1 MRRLPVVAIVG
12 RPNVGKSSLF
22 NRLLGKKVAIIDDTA
37 GVTRDRIVQ
46 EADLD
51 DHTVLLVDTGGVDTT
66 GRVHEFAKETTEQAK
81 RAMDEADVI
90 VFVVD
95 GKEGVTPLDEE
106 VARILRKWKKPVIV
120 AVNKVD
126 EPFMEDLIYD
136 FYRLG
141 FEEVIPISAIHK
153 IGIPTLIEKIL
164 EKLPEEL
171 KEAARREYEKKE
183 RREKAERLISGE
195 ETEELHKL
203 SEDLAAGKEY
213 EIEEEEKEPIK
224 VAIVGRPNM
233 GKSTLL
239 NALVGEERAIVSD
252 VPGTTRDAI
261 DTYVKIGDDEFI
273 FIDTAG
279 IRRRGKIKDIEY
291 YSYLRALDAID
302 RADVVVLLVDAE
314 EGPTDRDAKIAGIAL
329 EKFKPII
336 IAVNKIDKLKSEKD
350 WERIHRELDLTFDF
364 IPYAPRVFI
373 SAKERK
379 GLKELLKQIK
389 DVYRQYTK
397 KVRTGEFNRVLQKL
411 MEIHQPPVYKNK
423 IVKIYY
429 GTQVKTKPPTFLL
442 FSNYPEGIPKSFR
455 RFLENRIREAFGF
468 NKIPI
473 RIVFKKR
480 S

>member
-1 MRRLPVVAIVG
+1 MKRLPVVAIVG

-22 NRLLGKKVAIIDDTA
+22 NRLLGRKVAIIDDTP
-37 GVTRDRIVQ
+37 GVTRDRVVQ
-46 EADLD
+46 EADID
-51 DHTVLLVDTGGVDTT
+51 EHRVILVDTGGVVDKDA
-66 GRVHEFAKETTEQAK
+66 HQFAKETTEQAK
-81 RAMDEADVI
+81 RAMEEADVI

-95 GKEGVTPLDEE
+95 GKEGLTPLDEE
-106 VARILRKWKKPVIV
+106 VARLLRRWKKPVIL
-120 AVNKVD
+120 AVNKID
-126 EPFMEDLIYD
+126 EPFMEDRVYD
-136 FYRLG
+136 FYKLG
-141 FEEVIPISAIHK
+141 FEELIPISTIHK
-153 IGIPTLIEKIL
+153 IGIPTLKEKIV
-164 EKLPEEL
+164 EKLPKELREEARKAYRKEEL
-171 KEAARREYEKKE
+171 LKE
-183 RREKAERLISGE
+183 REALISGE
-195 ETEELHKL
+195 DREGLSSLQDTLEKGEEFVL
-203 SEDLAAGKEY
+203 
-213 EIEEEEKEPIK
+213 EEEEKEPIK

-261 DTYVKIGDDEFI
+261 DSYVKVGDDEFI

-314 EGPTDRDAKIAGIAL
+314 EGPTERDAKIAGVAL
-329 EKFKPII
+329 EKFKPLI
-336 IAVNKIDKLKSEKD
+336 IAVNKIDKLKSQKD
-350 WERIHRELDLTFDF
+350 WERLHRELDLTFDF
-364 IPYAPRVFI
+364 VPFAPRVFI
-373 SAKERK
+373 SAKEKK
-379 GLKELLKQIK
+379 GLKELLKQVK
-389 DVYRQYTK
+389 ELYKQYTK
-397 KVRTGEFNRVLQKL
+397 KITTGKFNRVLKEL
-411 MEIHQPPVYKNK
+411 MELHQPPVYKNK

-455 RFLENRIREAFGF
+455 RFLENRLREAFGF

-480 S
+480 Q

>member
-1 MRRLPVVAIVG
+1 MKRLPVVAIVG

-22 NRLLGKKVAIIDDTA
+22 NRLLGKKIAIIDDTP

-46 EADLD
+46 EAEIDG
-51 DHTVLLVDTGGVDTT
+51 HRVILVDTGGVVEKDA
-66 GRVHEFAKETTEQAK
+66 HQFAKETTEQAK
-81 RAMDEADVI
+81 RAMEEADVI

-95 GKEGVTPLDEE
+95 GQEGVNPLDEE
-106 VARILRKWKKPVIV
+106 VARLLRQWKKPVIL
-120 AVNKVD
+120 AVNKID
-126 EPFMEDLIYD
+126 EPFMEDNIYE
-136 FYRLG
+136 FYKLG
-141 FEEVIPISAIHK
+141 FDEVLPLSTIHK
-153 IGIPTLIEKIL
+153 IGVPTLKEKII
-164 EKLPEEL
+164 ESLPEEL
-171 KEAARREYEKKE
+171 KEAARKEQERAE
-183 RREKAERLISGE
+183 RREKAERLITGE
-195 ETEELHKL
+195 EGEELQELQEKL
-203 SEDLAAGKEY
+203 ERGEEH

-239 NALVGEERAIVSD
+239 NALAGEERAIVSD

-302 RADVVVLLVDAE
+302 RADVVVLMVDAE
-314 EGPTDRDAKIAGIAL
+314 EGPTERDAKIAGIAL
-329 EKFKPII
+329 EKFKPLI
-336 IAVNKIDKLKSEKD
+336 IAVNKIDKLKDEKD

-373 SAKERK
+373 SAKEKK

-389 DVYRQYTK
+389 DVYSQYAK
-397 KVRTGEFNRVLQKL
+397 KVTTGKFNRALKEL

-423 IVKIYY
+423 VVKIYY

-455 RFLENRIREAFGF
+455 RFLENRLREIFGF

>member
-1 MRRLPVVAIVG
+1 MKRLPVVAIVG

-22 NRLLGKKVAIIDDTA
+22 NRLIGKKVAIIDDTA
-37 GVTRDRIVQ
+37 GVTRDRIVR
-46 EADLD
+46 EADLEGYR
-51 DHTVLLVDTGGVDTT
+51 VLLVDTGGVDTT
-66 GRVHEFAKETTEQAK
+66 GKFHEFARETTEQAK
-81 RAMDEADVI
+81 RAMEEADVI

-126 EPFMEDLIYD
+126 EPYMENLAYD

-141 FEEVIPISAIHK
+141 FEEVIPVSAIHK
-153 IGIPTLIEKIL
+153 VGIPTLVEKIL
-164 EKLPEEL
+164 EKLPEDL
-171 KEAARREYEKKE
+171 KESARREALKAEKGE
-183 RREKAERLISGE
+183 AVERLISGE
-195 ETEELHKL
+195 SEEELREIAEKL
-203 SEDLAAGKEY
+203 ERGEEY
-213 EIEEEEKEPIK
+213 EVREEEKEPIK
-224 VAIVGRPNM
+224 VAIVGRPNV

-239 NALVGEERAIVSD
+239 NAIVGEERAIVSD
-252 VPGTTRDAI
+252 IPGTTRDAI
-261 DTYVKIGDDEFI
+261 DSYVKLGDDEFV

-291 YSYLRALDAID
+291 YSYLRSLDAID
-302 RADVVVLLVDAE
+302 RADVVVLLIDAE
-314 EGPTDRDAKIAGIAL
+314 EGPTDRDAKIAGVAL

-336 IAVNKIDKLKSEKD
+336 IAVNKIDEIKTQSH
-350 WERIHRELDLTFDF
+350 WERIHKELDLNFDF

-379 GLKELLKQIK
+379 GLDELINQIK
-389 DVYRQYTK
+389 DVYSQYVK
-397 KVRTGEFNRVLQKL
+397 RVRTGPFNRVLQKL
-411 MEIHQPPVYKNK
+411 MEVHQPPVYRNK

-429 GTQVKTKPPTFLL
+429 GTQVKIKPPTFLL

-455 RFLENRIREAFGF
+455 RFLENRIRDSFGF
-468 NKIPI
+468 NKIPV

-480 S
+480 

>member
-1 MRRLPVVAIVG
+1 MKRLPVVSIVG

-22 NRLLGKKVAIIDDTA
+22 NRLLGKKVAIIDDTP

-46 EADLD
+46 EADLEG
-51 DHTVLLVDTGGVDTT
+51 HKVILVDTGGVDTS
-66 GRVHEFAKETTEQAK
+66 GEGFAKETTEQAK
-81 RAMDEADVI
+81 RAMEEADLV

-95 GKEGVTPLDEE
+95 GKEGLTPLDEE
-106 VARILRKWKKPVIV
+106 VGRILRKWEKPVIV

-126 EPFMEDLIYD
+126 EPFMEDMVYD

-141 FEEVIPISAIHK
+141 FEEVIPVSAIHK

-164 EKLPEEL
+164 TLLPQEL
-171 KEAARREYEKKE
+171 KKTAKETALREEK
-183 RREKAERLISGE
+183 REKAEKLISE
-195 ETEELHKL
+195 EHSEELIQ
-203 SEDLAAGKEY
+203 LADSLEKGGEFHL
-213 EIEEEEKEPIK
+213 EEEEKEPIK

-261 DTYVKIGDDEFI
+261 DSYVKIGEDEYV

-279 IRRRGKIKDIEY
+279 IRRRGKIRDIEY

-302 RADVVVLLVDAE
+302 RADVVVLLIDAI

-329 EKFKPII
+329 EKYKPVIL
-336 IAVNKIDKLKSEKD
+336 AVNKIDLLETEKD
-350 WERIHRELDLTFDF
+350 WERLHKELDLTFDF

-373 SAKERK
+373 SAKEKK

-389 DVYRQYTK
+389 SVYSQYIK
-397 KVRTGEFNRVLQKL
+397 KVRTGEFNRALKEL

-455 RFLENRIREAFGF
+455 RFLENRLREAFGF
-468 NKIPI
+468 NKVPI

-480 S
+480 Q

>member
-22 NRLLGKKVAIIDDTA
+22 NRLLGKKVAIIDDTP

-46 EADLD
+46 EADID
-51 DHTVLLVDTGGVDTT
+51 GHRVILVDTGGVVEKDA
-66 GRVHEFAKETTEQAK
+66 HQFAKETTEQAK
-81 RAMDEADVI
+81 RAMEEADVI

-95 GKEGVTPLDEE
+95 GQEGITPLDQE
-106 VARILRKWKKPVIV
+106 VARLLRKWKKPVIL
-120 AVNKVD
+120 AVNKID
-126 EPFMEDLIYD
+126 EPFMEDNIYE
-136 FYRLG
+136 FYQLG
-141 FEEVIPISAIHK
+141 FDEVIPLSTIHK
-153 IGIPTLIEKIL
+153 IGVPTLKEKII
-164 EKLPEEL
+164 EKLPPEL
-171 KEAARREYEKKE
+171 KEAAKKEQEKVE

-195 ETEELHKL
+195 EAEELASL
-203 SEDLAAGKEY
+203 QETLERGEEY
-213 EIEEEEKEPIK
+213 EIEEEEKESIK

-239 NALVGEERAIVSD
+239 NALVGQERAIVSD

-302 RADVVVLLVDAE
+302 RADVVVLLIDAE
-314 EGPTDRDAKIAGIAL
+314 EGPTERDAKIAGIAL

-336 IAVNKIDKLKSEKD
+336 IAVNKIDKLKSQQD
-350 WERIHRELDLTFDF
+350 WERIHRELDLVFDF

-389 DVYRQYTK
+389 DLYSQYTK
-397 KVRTGEFNRVLQKL
+397 KVTTGKFNRVLREL

-423 IVKIYY
+423 VVKIYY

-455 RFLENRIREAFGF
+455 RFLENRLREAFGF

-480 S
+480 T

>member
-1 MRRLPVVAIVG
+1 MKRLPVVAIVG

-22 NRLLGKKVAIIDDTA
+22 NRLLGRKVAIIDDTP
-37 GVTRDRIVQ
+37 GVTRDRVVQ
-46 EADLD
+46 EADID
-51 DHTVLLVDTGGVDTT
+51 EHRVILVDTGGVVDKDA
-66 GRVHEFAKETTEQAK
+66 HQFAKETTEQAK
-81 RAMDEADVI
+81 RAMEEADVI

-95 GKEGVTPLDEE
+95 GKEGLTPLDEE
-106 VARILRKWKKPVIV
+106 VARLLRRWKKPVIL
-120 AVNKVD
+120 AVNKID
-126 EPFMEDLIYD
+126 EPFMEDRVYD
-136 FYRLG
+136 FYKLG
-141 FEEVIPISAIHK
+141 FEELIPISTIHK
-153 IGIPTLIEKIL
+153 IGIPTLKEKIV

-171 KEAARREYEKKE
+171 REEARKAYRKEELLKE
-183 RREKAERLISGE
+183 REALISGE
-195 ETEELHKL
+195 DREGLSSLQDTLEKGEEFVL
-203 SEDLAAGKEY
+203 
-213 EIEEEEKEPIK
+213 EEEEKEPIK

-261 DTYVKIGDDEFI
+261 DSYVKVGDDEFI

-314 EGPTDRDAKIAGIAL
+314 EGPTERDAKIAGVAL
-329 EKFKPII
+329 EKFKPLI
-336 IAVNKIDKLKSEKD
+336 IAVNKIDKLKSQKD
-350 WERIHRELDLTFDF
+350 WERLHRELDLTFDF
-364 IPYAPRVFI
+364 VPFAPRVFI
-373 SAKERK
+373 SAKEKK
-379 GLKELLKQIK
+379 GLKELLKQVK
-389 DVYRQYTK
+389 ELYKQYTK
-397 KVRTGEFNRVLQKL
+397 KITTGKFNRVLKEL
-411 MEIHQPPVYKNK
+411 MELHQPPVYKNK

-455 RFLENRIREAFGF
+455 RFLENRLREAFGF

-480 S
+480 Q

>member
-1 MRRLPVVAIVG
+1 MKRLPVVAIVG

-22 NRLLGKKVAIIDDTA
+22 NRLLGKKVAIIDDTP

-46 EADLD
+46 EAEIDG
-51 DHTVLLVDTGGVDTT
+51 HRVILVDTGGVVEKDA
-66 GRVHEFAKETTEQAK
+66 HQFAKETTEQAK
-81 RAMDEADVI
+81 RAMEEANVI

-95 GKEGVTPLDEE
+95 GKEGVNPLDLE
-106 VARILRKWKKPVIV
+106 VAKILRKWKKPVIL
-120 AVNKVD
+120 AVNKID
-126 EPFMEDLIYD
+126 EPFMEDRVYE
-136 FYRLG
+136 FYQLG
-141 FEEVIPISAIHK
+141 FDEVIPISTIHK
-153 IGIPTLIEKIL
+153 IGIQTLKEKIL
-164 EKLPEEL
+164 EKLPPEL
-171 KEAARREYEKKE
+171 RENAKREQEKVEK
-183 RREKAERLISGE
+183 REKAERLISGE
-195 ETEELHKL
+195 EEEELTSL
-203 SEDLAAGKEY
+203 QETLERGEEY

-239 NALVGEERAIVSD
+239 NALVGQERAIVSD

-302 RADVVVLLVDAE
+302 RADVVVLLIDAE

-329 EKFKPII
+329 EKFKPIV
-336 IAVNKIDKLKSEKD
+336 IAVNKIDKLKDQKD

-364 IPYAPRVFI
+364 IPFAPRVFI

-379 GLKELLKQIK
+379 GLDELIKQIK
-389 DVYRQYTK
+389 DLYSQYTK
-397 KVRTGEFNRVLQKL
+397 KVTTGKFNRVLREL

-423 IVKIYY
+423 VVKIYY

-455 RFLENRIREAFGF
+455 RFLENRLREAFGF

>member
-22 NRLLGKKVAIIDDTA
+22 NRLLGRKVAIIDDTP

-46 EADLD
+46 EAELNE
-51 DHTVLLVDTGGVDTT
+51 HRLLLVDTGGVISKDA
-66 GRVHEFAKETTEQAK
+66 HEFAKETTEQAK
-81 RAMDEADVI
+81 RAMEEADVI

-106 VARILRKWKKPVIV
+106 VARLLRKWKKPVIV

-126 EPFMEDLIYD
+126 EPFMEELIYD

-141 FEEVIPISAIHK
+141 FDEVIPVSAIHK
-153 IGIPTLIEKIL
+153 IGIPTLIEKII

-171 KEAARREYEKKE
+171 REEARREYEKAK
-183 RREKAERLISGE
+183 RREKSERLITESSSQELLELQKELE
-195 ETEELHKL
+195 E
-203 SEDLAAGKEY
+203 GKEY
-213 EIEEEEKEPIK
+213 QIEEEEKEPIK

-239 NALVGEERAIVSD
+239 NALVGQERAIVSD

-302 RADVVVLLVDAE
+302 RADVVVLLVDAQ

-329 EKFKPII
+329 EKFKPIV
-336 IAVNKIDKLKSEKD
+336 IAVNKIDTLKSQKD
-350 WERIHRELDLTFDF
+350 WERIHRELDLVFDF
-364 IPYAPRVFI
+364 IPFAPRVFI

-389 DVYRQYTK
+389 ELYQQYTK
-397 KVRTGEFNRVLQKL
+397 KVTTGKFNRVLREL
-411 MEIHQPPVYKNK
+411 MEVHQPPVYKNK

-455 RFLENRIREAFGF
+455 RFLENRLREAFGF

-480 S
+480 Q

>member
-22 NRLLGKKVAIIDDTA
+22 NRLLGKKVAIIDDTP

-46 EADLD
+46 EAEIDG
-51 DHTVLLVDTGGVDTT
+51 HRVILVDTGGVVEKDA
-66 GRVHEFAKETTEQAK
+66 HQFAKETTEQAK
-81 RAMDEADVI
+81 RAMEEADVI

-95 GKEGVTPLDEE
+95 GKEGVNPLDLE
-106 VARILRKWKKPVIV
+106 VAKILRKWKKPVIL
-120 AVNKVD
+120 AVNKID
-126 EPFMEDLIYD
+126 EPFMEDRVYE
-136 FYRLG
+136 FYQLG
-141 FEEVIPISAIHK
+141 FDEVIPISTIHK
-153 IGIPTLIEKIL
+153 IGIQTLKEKIL
-164 EKLPEEL
+164 EKLPPEL
-171 KEAARREYEKKE
+171 RENAKREQEKVEK
-183 RREKAERLISGE
+183 REKAERLISGE
-195 ETEELHKL
+195 EEEELTSL
-203 SEDLAAGKEY
+203 QETLERGEEY

-239 NALVGEERAIVSD
+239 NALVGQERAIVSD

-302 RADVVVLLVDAE
+302 RADVVVLLIDAE

-329 EKFKPII
+329 EKFKPIV
-336 IAVNKIDKLKSEKD
+336 IAVNKIDKLKDQKD

-364 IPYAPRVFI
+364 IPFAPRVFI

-379 GLKELLKQIK
+379 GLDELIKQIK
-389 DVYRQYTK
+389 DLYSQYTK
-397 KVRTGEFNRVLQKL
+397 KVTTGKFNRVLREL

-423 IVKIYY
+423 VVKIYY

-455 RFLENRIREAFGF
+455 RFLENRLREAFGF

>member
-1 MRRLPVVAIVG
+1 MKRLPVVAIVG

-22 NRLLGKKVAIIDDTA
+22 NRLLGRKVAIIDDTS
-37 GVTRDRIVQ
+37 GVTRDRVVQ
-46 EADLD
+46 EANLD
-51 DHTVLLVDTGGVDTT
+51 GYRVLLVDTGGVDTT
-66 GRVHEFAKETTEQAK
+66 GRSHEFAKETTEQAK
-81 RAMDEADVI
+81 RAMEEADVI

-106 VARILRKWKKPVIV
+106 VARILRRWKKPVIV

-126 EPFMEDLIYD
+126 EPFMEDLIYE

-141 FEEVIPISAIHK
+141 FDEVIPVSAIHK
-153 IGIPTLIEKIL
+153 IGIPTLKEKVV

-171 KEAARREYEKKE
+171 RERAREEFLKTERE
-183 RREKAERLISGE
+183 RKAEELISGE
-195 ETEELHKL
+195 DVEGLREL
-203 SEDLAAGKEY
+203 SESLERGEEY
-213 EIEEEEKEPIK
+213 EIAEEEREPIR
-224 VAIVGRPNM
+224 VAIIGRPNV

-239 NALVGEERAIVSD
+239 NALVGEERVIVSD

-261 DTYVKIGDDEFI
+261 DTYVKLGEDEFI

-291 YSYLRALDAID
+291 YSYLRSLDAID
-302 RADVVVLLVDAE
+302 RADVVILLIDAE
-314 EGPTDRDAKIAGIAL
+314 EGPTERDAKIAGIAL
-329 EKFKPII
+329 EKFKPIV
-336 IAVNKIDKLKSEKD
+336 IAVNKVDRLKSQSD

-373 SAKERK
+373 SAKEKK
-379 GLKELLKQIK
+379 GLDELIKQIK

-397 KVRTGEFNRVLQKL
+397 KVRTGEFNRALREL
-411 MEIHQPPVYKNK
+411 MSVHQPPVYKNK

-455 RFLENRIREAFGF
+455 RFLENRLREKFGF
-468 NKIPI
+468 SKIPI

-480 S
+480 

>member
-1 MRRLPVVAIVG
+1 MRRLPVVSIVG

-22 NRLLGKKVAIIDDTA
+22 NRLLERKVAIIDDTP

-46 EADLD
+46 EADINE
-51 DHTVLLVDTGGVDTT
+51 HKVLLVDTGGVDTS
-66 GRVHEFAKETTEQAK
+66 GEGFARETTEQAK
-81 RAMDEADVI
+81 RAMEEADII

-95 GKEGVTPLDEE
+95 GREGITPLDEE
-106 VARILRKWKKPVIV
+106 VAKILRKWKKPIVV

-126 EPFMEDLIYD
+126 EPYMEELVYD
-136 FYRLG
+136 AYRLG

-153 IGIPTLIEKIL
+153 IGIPTLKERIL
-164 EKLPEEL
+164 ELLPEDL
-171 KEAARREYEKKE
+171 RKVAKEEYEKEE
-183 RREKAERLISGE
+183 RRKKAEKIISGE
-195 ETEELHKL
+195 DREEL
-203 SEDLAAGKEY
+203 ENLAETLEKGEEY
-213 EIEEEEKEPIK
+213 LLEEEEKEPIK

-252 VPGTTRDAI
+252 IPGTTRDAI
-261 DTYVKIGDDEFI
+261 DSYVKIGDDELI

-314 EGPTDRDAKIAGIAL
+314 EGPTDRDTKICGIAL
-329 EKFKPII
+329 DKFKPIV
-336 IAVNKIDKLKSEKD
+336 IAVNKIDKLQSQKD
-350 WERIHRELDLTFDF
+350 WERVHKELDLNFDF
-364 IPYAPRVFI
+364 ISYAPRVFI
-373 SAKERK
+373 SAKEKK
-379 GLKELLKQIK
+379 GLDELLKQVK
-389 DVYRQYTK
+389 DLYRQYTQR
-397 KVRTGEFNRVLQKL
+397 VRTGVFNRALKEL

-442 FSNYPEGIPKSFR
+442 FSNYPEGIPNSFR
-455 RFLENRIREAFGF
+455 RFLENRLREKFGF

-480 S
+480 

>member
-1 MRRLPVVAIVG
+1 M
-12 RPNVGKSSLF
+12 
-22 NRLLGKKVAIIDDTA
+22 
-37 GVTRDRIVQ
+37 
-46 EADLD
+46 E
-51 DHTVLLVDTGGVDTT
+51 
-66 GRVHEFAKETTEQAK
+66 
-81 RAMDEADVI
+81 EADVI

-106 VARILRKWKKPVIV
+106 VARILRKWEKPVIV

-126 EPFMEDLIYD
+126 EPYMEDVIYE
-136 FYRLG
+136 FYKLG
-141 FEEVIPISAIHK
+141 FDELIPVSAIHK
-153 IGIPTLIEKIL
+153 IGIPTLKEKIV

-171 KEAARREYEKKE
+171 KEKAREEFLKAE
-183 RREKAERLISGE
+183 RREKAEKLISGE
-195 ETEELHKL
+195 ATEELREL
-203 SEDLAAGKEY
+203 SESLEKGEEY
-213 EIEEEEKEPIK
+213 TLEEEEKEPIK

-252 VPGTTRDAI
+252 IPGTTRDAI
-261 DTYVKIGDDEFI
+261 DTYVKIGDDEFV

-302 RADVVVLLVDAE
+302 RADVVVLLIDAE
-314 EGPTDRDAKIAGIAL
+314 EGPTERDAKIAGIAL
-329 EKFKPII
+329 EKYKPIV
-336 IAVNKIDKLKSEKD
+336 IAVNKIDKLKTQSD

-373 SAKERK
+373 SAKEKK
-379 GLKELLKQIK
+379 GLEELIKQIK
-389 DVYRQYTK
+389 GVYSQYTK
-397 KVRTGEFNRVLQKL
+397 KVRTGEFNRALQKL

-455 RFLENRIREAFGF
+455 RFLENRLRDIFGF

-480 S
+480 

>member
-1 MRRLPVVAIVG
+1 MFKRLPVIAIVG
-12 RPNVGKSSLF
+12 RPNVGKSTLF
-22 NRLLGKKVAIIDDTA
+22 NRLVGRKVAIIDDTP

-46 EADLD
+46 EAVLD
-51 DHTVLLVDTGGVDTT
+51 DYKVLLVDTGGVVSEDA
-66 GRVHEFAKETTEQAK
+66 HEFARETTEQAK
-81 RAMDEADVI
+81 RAMEEADVI
-90 VFVVD
+90 VFLVD
-95 GKEGVTPLDEE
+95 GKEGITPLDEE
-106 VARILRKWKKPVIV
+106 VARLLRRWNKPVVV

-126 EPFMEDLIYD
+126 EPFMEDFIYD

-141 FEEVIPISAIHK
+141 FETVIPVSAIHK
-153 IGIPTLIEKIL
+153 IGIPTLIETVINL
-164 EKLPEEL
+164 LPEDL
-171 KEAARREYEKKE
+171 REAAREA
-183 RREKAERLISGE
+183 AEREERKREVERLVSGE
-195 ETEELHKL
+195 DTEALRSLVDTLERGDEFSL
-203 SEDLAAGKEY
+203 G
-213 EIEEEEKEPIK
+213 EEKEEPIK

-252 VPGTTRDAI
+252 IPGTTRDAI
-261 DTYVKIGDDEFI
+261 DTYVRIGNDEFV

-302 RADVVVLLVDAE
+302 RADVVVLLIDAS

-329 EKFKPII
+329 EKFKPIV
-336 IAVNKIDKLKSEKD
+336 IAVNKVDLLESQRD
-350 WERIHRELDLTFDF
+350 WERLHRELDLTFDF

-373 SAKERK
+373 SAKEKK
-379 GLKELLKQIK
+379 GLKELLKQIR
-389 DVYRQYTK
+389 DLYSQYTK
-397 KVRTGEFNRVLQKL
+397 KVRTGEFNRALAEL
-411 MEIHQPPVYKNK
+411 MEIHQPPVYRNK

-455 RFLENRIREAFGF
+455 RFLENRLRDRFGF

-480 S
+480 

>member
-1 MRRLPVVAIVG
+1 MKRLPVVAIVG

-37 GVTRDRIVQ
+37 GVTRDRVVQ
-46 EADLD
+46 EADID
-51 DHTVLLVDTGGVDTT
+51 GYRVLLVDTGGVDTT
-66 GRVHEFAKETTEQAK
+66 GKSHEFAKETTEQAK
-81 RAMDEADVI
+81 RAMEEADVI

-106 VARILRKWKKPVIV
+106 VARILRKWEKPVIV

-126 EPFMEDLIYD
+126 EPYMEDVIYE
-136 FYRLG
+136 FYKLG
-141 FEEVIPISAIHK
+141 FDELIPVSAIHK
-153 IGIPTLIEKIL
+153 IGIPTLKEKIV

-171 KEAARREYEKKE
+171 KEKAREEFLKAE
-183 RREKAERLISGE
+183 RREKAEKLISGE
-195 ETEELHKL
+195 ATEELREL
-203 SEDLAAGKEY
+203 SESLEKGEEY
-213 EIEEEEKEPIK
+213 TLEEEEKEPIK

-252 VPGTTRDAI
+252 IPGTTRDAI
-261 DTYVKIGDDEFI
+261 DTYVKIGDDEFV

-302 RADVVVLLVDAE
+302 RADVVVLLIDAE
-314 EGPTDRDAKIAGIAL
+314 EGPTERDAKIAGIAL
-329 EKFKPII
+329 EKYKPIV
-336 IAVNKIDKLKSEKD
+336 IAVNKIDKLKTQSD

-373 SAKERK
+373 SAKEKK
-379 GLKELLKQIK
+379 GLEELIKQIK
-389 DVYRQYTK
+389 GVYSQYTK

-455 RFLENRIREAFGF
+455 RFLENRLRDIFGF

-480 S
+480 

>member
-1 MRRLPVVAIVG
+1 MKRLPVVAIVG

-22 NRLLGKKVAIIDDTA
+22 NRLLGRKVAIIDNTP
-37 GVTRDRIVQ
+37 GVTRDRVVQ
-46 EADLD
+46 EADID
-51 DHTVLLVDTGGVDTT
+51 EHKVVLVDTGGVVEKDA
-66 GRVHEFAKETTEQAK
+66 HEFAKETTEQAK
-81 RAMDEADVI
+81 RAMEEADVI

-95 GKEGVTPLDEE
+95 GQEGINPLDEE
-106 VARILRKWKKPVIV
+106 VAKLLRRWKKPVIV
-120 AVNKVD
+120 AVNKID
-126 EPFMEDLIYD
+126 EPFMEDLVYD

-141 FEEVIPISAIHK
+141 FDEVIPISTIHK
-153 IGIPTLIEKIL
+153 IGIPTLKEKIL
-164 EKLPEEL
+164 EKLPQEL
-171 KEAARREYEKKE
+171 KESAQRAYQREEKSK
-183 RREKAERLISGE
+183 KAEQLISGE
-195 ETEELHKL
+195 SPEELQEL
-203 SEDLAAGKEY
+203 SASLERGEEY
-213 EIEEEEKEPIK
+213 EIEEEEEKEPIK

-252 VPGTTRDAI
+252 IPGTTRDAI
-261 DTYVKIGDDEFI
+261 DTYVRVGDDEFI

-291 YSYLRALDAID
+291 YSYLRSLDAID
-302 RADVVVLLVDAE
+302 RADVVVLMVDAQ
-314 EGPTDRDAKIAGIAL
+314 EGPTERDAKIAGMAL
-329 EKFKPII
+329 EKFKPIV
-336 IAVNKIDKLKSEKD
+336 IAVNKIDTLKDQKE
-350 WERIHRELDLTFDF
+350 WERLQRELDLVFDF
-364 IPYAPRVFI
+364 IPFAPRVFI

-389 DVYRQYTK
+389 DLYRQYTK
-397 KVRTGEFNRVLQKL
+397 KVRTGEFNRTLREL

-455 RFLENRIREAFGF
+455 RFLENRLREKFGF

-480 S
+480 

>member
-1 MRRLPVVAIVG
+1 M
-12 RPNVGKSSLF
+12 
-22 NRLLGKKVAIIDDTA
+22 
-37 GVTRDRIVQ
+37 
-46 EADLD
+46 E
-51 DHTVLLVDTGGVDTT
+51 
-66 GRVHEFAKETTEQAK
+66 
-81 RAMDEADVI
+81 EADVI

-95 GKEGVTPLDEE
+95 GQEGVNPLDQE
-106 VARILRKWKKPVIV
+106 VAKLLRGWEKPVIL
-120 AVNKVD
+120 AVNKID
-126 EPFMEDLIYD
+126 EPFMEDNIYE
-136 FYRLG
+136 FYQLG
-141 FEEVIPISAIHK
+141 FDEVIPLSTIHK
-153 IGIPTLIEKIL
+153 IGVPTLKEKIL

-171 KEAARREYEKKE
+171 KEEARKEQEKVEK
-183 RREKAERLISGE
+183 REKAERLISGE
-195 ETEELHKL
+195 EGEELAEL
-203 SEDLAAGKEY
+203 QESLERGEEY
-213 EIEEEEKEPIK
+213 QIEEEEREPIK

-261 DTYVKIGDDEFI
+261 DTYVKVGDDEFI

-302 RADVVVLLVDAE
+302 RADVVVLMVDAE
-314 EGPTDRDAKIAGIAL
+314 EGPTERDAKIAGIAL
-329 EKFKPII
+329 EKFKPIV
-336 IAVNKIDKLKSEKD
+336 IAVNKIDKLKDQKD
-350 WERIHRELDLTFDF
+350 WERIQRELDLTFDF
-364 IPYAPRVFI
+364 IPFAPRVFI
-373 SAKERK
+373 SAKEKR

-389 DVYRQYTK
+389 DLYAQYTK
-397 KVRTGEFNRVLQKL
+397 KVTTGKFNRALAEL

-423 IVKIYY
+423 PVKIYY

-455 RFLENRIREAFGF
+455 RFLENRLREMFGF

>member
-1 MRRLPVVAIVG
+1 MKRLPVVAIVG

-22 NRLLGKKVAIIDDTA
+22 NRLIGKKVAIIDDTP

-51 DHTVLLVDTGGVDTT
+51 DHKVILVDTGGVDTS
-66 GRVHEFAKETTEQAK
+66 GEGFAKETTEQAK
-81 RAMDEADVI
+81 RAMEEADII

-95 GKEGVTPLDEE
+95 GKEGITPLDEE
-106 VARILRKWKKPVIV
+106 VGRILRKWKKPVIV

-126 EPFMEDLIYD
+126 EPFMEDMVYD

-141 FEEVIPISAIHK
+141 FDEVIPISTIHK
-153 IGIPTLIEKIL
+153 IGIPTLTEKIL
-164 EKLPEEL
+164 THLPPDLKETAKKEFEKEERRKKAEKL
-171 KEAARREYEKKE
+171 
-183 RREKAERLISGE
+183 I
-195 ETEELHKL
+195 TEEASAEL
-203 SEDLAAGKEY
+203 DQLADSLEAGEEY

-261 DTYVKIGDDEFI
+261 DSYVKIGDDEFI

-302 RADVVVLLVDAE
+302 RADVVVLLIDAV

-329 EKFKPII
+329 EKFKPVIL
-336 IAVNKIDKLKSEKD
+336 AVNKTDLLQSEKD
-350 WERIHRELDLTFDF
+350 WERLHRELDLNFDF
-364 IPYAPRVFI
+364 IPFAPRVFI
-373 SAKERK
+373 SAKEKK

-397 KVRTGEFNRVLQKL
+397 KVRTGEFNRALREL

-455 RFLENRIREAFGF
+455 RFLENRLREKFGF

-480 S
+480 

>member
-22 NRLLGKKVAIIDDTA
+22 NRLLGKKVAIIDDTP

-46 EADLD
+46 EADID
-51 DHTVLLVDTGGVDTT
+51 GHRVILVDTGGVVEKDA
-66 GRVHEFAKETTEQAK
+66 HQFAKETTEQAK
-81 RAMDEADVI
+81 RAMEEADVI

-95 GKEGVTPLDEE
+95 GQEGITPLDQE
-106 VARILRKWKKPVIV
+106 VARLLRKWKKPVIL
-120 AVNKVD
+120 AVNKID
-126 EPFMEDLIYD
+126 EPFMEDNIYE
-136 FYRLG
+136 FYQLG
-141 FEEVIPISAIHK
+141 FDEVIPLSTIHK
-153 IGIPTLIEKIL
+153 IGVPTLKEKII
-164 EKLPEEL
+164 EKLPPEL
-171 KEAARREYEKKE
+171 KEAAKKE
-183 RREKAERLISGE
+183 QEKVERMEKAERLISGE
-195 ETEELHKL
+195 EAEELASL
-203 SEDLAAGKEY
+203 QETLERGEEY

-239 NALVGEERAIVSD
+239 NALVGQERAIVSD

-302 RADVVVLLVDAE
+302 RADVVVLLIDAE
-314 EGPTDRDAKIAGIAL
+314 EGPTERDAKIAGIAL

-336 IAVNKIDKLKSEKD
+336 IAVNKIDKLKSQQD
-350 WERIHRELDLTFDF
+350 WERIHRELDLVFDF

-389 DVYRQYTK
+389 DLYSQYTK
-397 KVRTGEFNRVLQKL
+397 KVTTGKFNRVLREL

-423 IVKIYY
+423 VVKIYY

-455 RFLENRIREAFGF
+455 RFLENRLREAFGF

-480 S
+480 T

>member
-1 MRRLPVVAIVG
+1 MKRLPVVAIVG

-22 NRLLGKKVAIIDDTA
+22 NRLIGKKVAIIDDTP
-37 GVTRDRIVQ
+37 GVTRDRVVQ

-51 DHTVLLVDTGGVDTT
+51 EHKVLLVDTGGVVSKDA
-66 GRVHEFAKETTEQAK
+66 HEFAKETTEQAK
-81 RAMDEADVI
+81 RAMEEADVI
-90 VFVVD
+90 MFVVD
-95 GKEGVTPLDEE
+95 GKEGVNPLDEE
-106 VARILRKWKKPVIV
+106 VARLLRRWKKPVIV

-126 EPFMEDLIYD
+126 EPFMEDLVYD

-141 FEEVIPISAIHK
+141 FEEVIPISTIHK
-153 IGIPTLIEKIL
+153 IGIPTLKEKIL

-171 KEAARREYEKKE
+171 KEAAKKE
-183 RREKAERLISGE
+183 FEKAQRREKTERLIRGE
-195 ETEELHKL
+195 DAEAL
-203 SEDLAAGKEY
+203 EDLSQTLEEGKEY

-261 DTYVKIGDDEFI
+261 DTYVKVGDDEFI

-291 YSYLRALDAID
+291 YSYLRSLDAID
-302 RADVVVLLVDAE
+302 RADVVVLLVDAQ
-314 EGPTDRDAKIAGIAL
+314 EGPTERDAKIAGIAL
-329 EKFKPII
+329 EKFKPLI
-336 IAVNKIDKLKSEKD
+336 IAVNKMDTLKSQQD
-350 WERIHRELDLTFDF
+350 WERIQRELDLVFDF
-364 IPYAPRVFI
+364 VPYAPRVFI
-373 SAKERK
+373 SAKEKK

-389 DVYRQYTK
+389 DLYRQYTK
-397 KVRTGEFNRVLQKL
+397 KVRTGEFNRALKEL

-455 RFLENRIREAFGF
+455 RFLENRLREKFGF
-468 NKIPI
+468 NKVPI

-480 S
+480 T

>member
-1 MRRLPVVAIVG
+1 MKRLPVVAIVG

-22 NRLLGKKVAIIDDTA
+22 NRLLGRKVAIIDDTP
-37 GVTRDRIVQ
+37 GVTRDRVVQ
-46 EADLD
+46 EADID
-51 DHTVLLVDTGGVDTT
+51 EHRVILVDTGGVVDKDA
-66 GRVHEFAKETTEQAK
+66 HQFAKETTEQAK
-81 RAMDEADVI
+81 RAMEEADVI

-95 GKEGVTPLDEE
+95 GKEGLTPLDEE
-106 VARILRKWKKPVIV
+106 VARLLRRWKKPVIL
-120 AVNKVD
+120 AVNKID
-126 EPFMEDLIYD
+126 EPFMEDRVYD
-136 FYRLG
+136 FYKLG
-141 FEEVIPISAIHK
+141 FEELIPISTIHK
-153 IGIPTLIEKIL
+153 IGIPTLKEKIV
-164 EKLPEEL
+164 EKLPKELREEAKKAYRREEL
-171 KEAARREYEKKE
+171 LKE
-183 RREKAERLISGE
+183 REALISGE
-195 ETEELHKL
+195 DREGLSSLQDTLEKGEEFVL
-203 SEDLAAGKEY
+203 
-213 EIEEEEKEPIK
+213 EEEEKEPIK

-261 DTYVKIGDDEFI
+261 DSYVKVGDDEFI

-314 EGPTDRDAKIAGIAL
+314 EGPTERDAKIAGVAL
-329 EKFKPII
+329 EKFKPLI
-336 IAVNKIDKLKSEKD
+336 IAVNKIDKLKSQKD
-350 WERIHRELDLTFDF
+350 WERLHRELDLTFDF
-364 IPYAPRVFI
+364 VPFAPRVFI
-373 SAKERK
+373 SAKEKK
-379 GLKELLKQIK
+379 GLKELLKQVK
-389 DVYRQYTK
+389 ELYKQYTK
-397 KVRTGEFNRVLQKL
+397 KITTGKFNRVLKEL
-411 MEIHQPPVYKNK
+411 MELHQPPVYKNK

-455 RFLENRIREAFGF
+455 RFLENRLREAFGF

-480 S
+480 Q

>member
-22 NRLLGKKVAIIDDTA
+22 NRLLGRKVAIIDDTP

-46 EADLD
+46 EAELNE
-51 DHTVLLVDTGGVDTT
+51 HRLLLVDTGGVISKDA
-66 GRVHEFAKETTEQAK
+66 HEFAKETTEQAK
-81 RAMDEADVI
+81 RAMEEADVI

-106 VARILRKWKKPVIV
+106 VARLLRKWKKPVIV

-126 EPFMEDLIYD
+126 EPFMEELIYD

-141 FEEVIPISAIHK
+141 FDEVIPVSAIHK
-153 IGIPTLIEKIL
+153 IGIPTLIEKII

-171 KEAARREYEKKE
+171 REEARREYEKAK
-183 RREKAERLISGE
+183 RREKSERLITESSSQELLELQKELE
-195 ETEELHKL
+195 E
-203 SEDLAAGKEY
+203 GKEY
-213 EIEEEEKEPIK
+213 QIEEEEKEPIK

-239 NALVGEERAIVSD
+239 NALVGQERAIVSD
-252 VPGTTRDAI
+252 IPGTTRDAI

-302 RADVVVLLVDAE
+302 RADVVVLLVDAQ

-329 EKFKPII
+329 EKFKPIV
-336 IAVNKIDKLKSEKD
+336 IAVNKIDTLKSQKD
-350 WERIHRELDLTFDF
+350 WERIHRELDLVFDF
-364 IPYAPRVFI
+364 IPFAPRVFI

-389 DVYRQYTK
+389 ELYQQYTK
-397 KVRTGEFNRVLQKL
+397 KVTTGKFNRVLREL
-411 MEIHQPPVYKNK
+411 MEVHQPPVYKNK

-455 RFLENRIREAFGF
+455 RFLENRLREAFGF

-480 S
+480 Q

>member
-22 NRLLGKKVAIIDDTA
+22 NRLLGRKVAIIDDTP

-46 EADLD
+46 EAELNE
-51 DHTVLLVDTGGVDTT
+51 HRLLLVDTGGVISKDA
-66 GRVHEFAKETTEQAK
+66 HEFAKETTEQAK
-81 RAMDEADVI
+81 RAMEEADVI

-106 VARILRKWKKPVIV
+106 VARLLRKWKKPVIV

-126 EPFMEDLIYD
+126 EPFMEELIYD

-141 FEEVIPISAIHK
+141 FDEVIPVSAIHK
-153 IGIPTLIEKIL
+153 IGIPTLIEKII

-171 KEAARREYEKKE
+171 REEARREYEKAK
-183 RREKAERLISGE
+183 RREKSERLITESSSQELLELQKELE
-195 ETEELHKL
+195 E
-203 SEDLAAGKEY
+203 GKEY
-213 EIEEEEKEPIK
+213 QIEEEEKEPIK

-239 NALVGEERAIVSD
+239 NALVGQERAIVSD
-252 VPGTTRDAI
+252 IPGTTRDAI

-302 RADVVVLLVDAE
+302 RADVVVLLVDAQ

-329 EKFKPII
+329 EKFKPIV
-336 IAVNKIDKLKSEKD
+336 IAVNKIDTLKSQKD
-350 WERIHRELDLTFDF
+350 WERIHRELDLVFDF
-364 IPYAPRVFI
+364 IHFAPRVFI

-389 DVYRQYTK
+389 ELYQQYTK
-397 KVRTGEFNRVLQKL
+397 KVTTGKFNRVLREL
-411 MEIHQPPVYKNK
+411 MEVHQPPVYKNK

-455 RFLENRIREAFGF
+455 RFLENRLREAFGF

-480 S
+480 Q

>member
-22 NRLLGKKVAIIDDTA
+22 NRLLGKKVAIIDDTP

-46 EADLD
+46 EAEVEG
-51 DHTVLLVDTGGVDTT
+51 HRVILVDTGGVVEKDA
-66 GRVHEFAKETTEQAK
+66 HQFAKETTEQAK
-81 RAMDEADVI
+81 RAMEEADVI

-95 GKEGVTPLDEE
+95 GQEGVNPLDQE
-106 VARILRKWKKPVIV
+106 VAKLLRTWEKPVIL
-120 AVNKVD
+120 AVNKID
-126 EPFMEDLIYD
+126 EPFMEDSVYE
-136 FYRLG
+136 FYQLG
-141 FEEVIPISAIHK
+141 FDEVIPLSTIHK
-153 IGIPTLIEKIL
+153 IGVPTLKEKIL

-171 KEAARREYEKKE
+171 KEEARREQEKAEKRE
-183 RREKAERLISGE
+183 RAERLISGE
-195 ETEELHKL
+195 EGQELQELQESLERGEE
-203 SEDLAAGKEY
+203 Y
-213 EIEEEEKEPIK
+213 QIEEEEREPVK

-261 DTYVKIGDDEFI
+261 DTFVKVGDDEFI

-279 IRRRGKIKDIEY
+279 IRRRGKIKDVEY

-302 RADVVVLLVDAE
+302 RADVVVLTVDAE
-314 EGPTDRDAKIAGIAL
+314 EGPTERDAKIAGIAL
-329 EKFKPII
+329 EKFKPVV
-336 IAVNKIDKLKSEKD
+336 IAVNKIDKLKDQKD
-350 WERIHRELDLTFDF
+350 WERIQRELDLTFDF
-364 IPYAPRVFI
+364 IPFAPRVFI
-373 SAKERK
+373 SAKEKR

-389 DVYRQYTK
+389 DLYSQYAK
-397 KVRTGEFNRVLQKL
+397 KVTTGKLNRALAELV
-411 MEIHQPPVYKNK
+411 EVHQPPVYKNK
-423 IVKIYY
+423 PVKIYY

-455 RFLENRIREAFGF
+455 RFLENRLREAFGF

>member
-1 MRRLPVVAIVG
+1 MKRLPVVAIVG

-22 NRLLGKKVAIIDDTA
+22 NRLLGRKVAIIDDTS
-37 GVTRDRIVQ
+37 GVTRDRVVQ
-46 EADLD
+46 EANLD
-51 DHTVLLVDTGGVDTT
+51 GYRVLLVDTGVVDTT
-66 GRVHEFAKETTEQAK
+66 GRSHEFAKETTEQAK
-81 RAMDEADVI
+81 RAMEEADVI

-106 VARILRKWKKPVIV
+106 VARILRRWKKPVIV

-126 EPFMEDLIYD
+126 EPFMEDLIYE

-141 FEEVIPISAIHK
+141 FDEVIPVSAIHK
-153 IGIPTLIEKIL
+153 IGIPTLKEKVV

-171 KEAARREYEKKE
+171 RERAREEFLKTERE
-183 RREKAERLISGE
+183 RKAEELISGE
-195 ETEELHKL
+195 DVEGLREL
-203 SEDLAAGKEY
+203 SESLERGEEY
-213 EIEEEEKEPIK
+213 EIAEEEREPIR
-224 VAIVGRPNM
+224 VAIIGRPNV

-239 NALVGEERAIVSD
+239 NALVGEERVIVSD

-261 DTYVKIGDDEFI
+261 DTYVKLGEDEFI

-291 YSYLRALDAID
+291 YSYLRSLDAID
-302 RADVVVLLVDAE
+302 RADVVVLLIDAE
-314 EGPTDRDAKIAGIAL
+314 EGPTERDAKIAGIAL
-329 EKFKPII
+329 EKFKPIV
-336 IAVNKIDKLKSEKD
+336 IAVNKVDRLKSQSD

-373 SAKERK
+373 SAKEKK
-379 GLKELLKQIK
+379 GLDELIKQIK

-397 KVRTGEFNRVLQKL
+397 KVRTGEFNRALREL
-411 MEIHQPPVYKNK
+411 MSVHQPPVYKNK

-455 RFLENRIREAFGF
+455 RFLENRLREKFGF
-468 NKIPI
+468 SKIPI

-480 S
+480 